1 MLLKKDIFDTY
12 YLKHKDTTLIT
23 FKYLTEGLSKG
34 NIEIININN
43 EKRNYLPYTLKDLDN
58 DSLQYWLSNRSIPKN
73 RTFVKEILQS
83 LNLEEHD
90 TRGILDVTKGLSLND
105 VYWICPAYEQNIK
118 FNDINLYE
126 NDFSEIL
133 SLIAFTGVETK
144 INKLISSPELST
156 NGMLPKCWRRIQND
170 TYLYKGGTKGYA
182 NSGKEPYFEY
192 YLSQIASKMELNH
205 VDYELVKW
213 KGIVASSCKNFTDIN
228 HSYVPIGYVVTKGGI
243 SAVNDYIK
251 ALPNTNIY
259 KKFQDYILFSSLI
272 INNDSHY
279 GNFGFLVNNDTN
291 EIEDFA
297 PIFDNGGSIF
307 SYALLSELSDK
318 EKLKEYVNI
327 NKISYFGISYDILVK
342 EICSPDQISKLNSL
356 NSFHFQ
362 REKVKEGIIFS
373 NEPQTEEK
381 CLKNVEE
388 VIKERA
394 RHYIDILEQKKI
406 IQENKEEKQEI
417 NQDKEML

>member
-182 NSGKEPYFEY
+182 NSGKEH
-192 YLSQIASKMELNH
+192 ILNTTF
-205 VDYELVKW
+205 LKSLQKW
-213 KGIVASSCKNFTDIN
+213 N
-228 HSYVPIGYVVTKGGI
+228 
-243 SAVNDYIK
+243 
-251 ALPNTNIY
+251 
-259 KKFQDYILFSSLI
+259 
-272 INNDSHY
+272 
-279 GNFGFLVNNDTN
+279 
-291 EIEDFA
+291 
-297 PIFDNGGSIF
+297 
-307 SYALLSELSDK
+307 
-318 EKLKEYVNI
+318 
-327 NKISYFGISYDILVK
+327 
-342 EICSPDQISKLNSL
+342 
-356 NSFHFQ
+356 
-362 REKVKEGIIFS
+362 
-373 NEPQTEEK
+373 
-381 CLKNVEE
+381 
-388 VIKERA
+388 
-394 RHYIDILEQKKI
+394 
-406 IQENKEEKQEI
+406 
-417 NQDKEML
+417 